1 MNDKNNIDSYCFPAL
16 LGKSPDGDPD
26 QEEASL
32 EQKCAAMEACG
43 FEQGQNQSR
52 EQTLAE
58 CKIQIDHLK
67 TVLNEASTAMQE
79 HQQKVQIAGE
89 ENGVRLALALAR
101 EIIKNEILLRPEL
114 ADRIMRKT
122 VEFVSDQENLKI
134 KVHPDDREAILGLL
148 KEILSN
154 PRVLD
159 KVEINTDTGIHRG
172 GCIIETDFGV
182 VDARIDQQVATMAEK
197 LAIDV
202 AESKAA
208 IRRDAQAHV
217 SADQYRQT
225 IKNTTPI
232 KTYGHVTQVVGL
244 VVEANG
250 PMVQMGHICDIQGAA
265 KERPVAAE
273 VLGFRDR
280 TVLMMPLEDIRTIG
294 PGSRVVARQEK
305 ASVPVGSKLLG
316 RIING
321 LGHPID
327 GRGPLETD
335 SYYPIYAAPINP
347 LLRQRINAPLDLGI
361 RAING
366 LLTVGC
372 GQRMG
377 IFAGS
382 GVGKSV
388 LMGMIARKS
397 NADVNVIALIGERGR
412 ELNDFIEKEL
422 GEEGLKKSV
431 VVVAT
436 SDHLPLVRVR
446 GAFVATAI
454 AEFFRD
460 QGLTVNLMMDSLTR
474 FAMAQREIG
483 LALGEPPTTK
493 GYTPSVFT
501 LLPKLLE
508 RAGTS
513 DHSGSITGLYT
524 VLVEGDDMNEPIADA
539 ARSILDGHIV
549 LSRELAHQN
558 HYPAIDVL
566 GSISRVMED
575 IASLQHK
582 HNAGRLKEMLA
593 TYRKSEDLINIGAY
607 VAGTNPAI
615 DRAVAKID
623 EINGFLRQGISES
636 VDFESCLQQLEQI
649 MSSN

>member
-1 MNDKNNIDSYCFPAL
+1 MDLYSFPEINAP
-16 LGKSPDGDPD
+16 KD
-26 QEEASL
+26 
-32 EQKCAAMEACG
+32 
-43 FEQGQNQSR
+43 
-52 EQTLAE
+52 T
-58 CKIQIDHLK
+58 
-67 TVLNEASTAMQE
+67 T
-79 HQQKVQIAGE
+79 GE
-89 ENGVRLALALAR
+89 EGLHQSHDEEDELAQKISVIEAKAFEDGYKQGCNYNLDIEKEKLSPMKEMLASAAVSLKDQSLLMRDRCEENTVKIALALAGR
-101 EIIKNEILLRPEL
+101 MITHEIEKDPQL
-114 ADRIMRKT
+114 ADTMLNKT
-122 VEFVSDQENLKI
+122 VEMGMGQERVKI
-134 KVHPDDREAILGLL
+134 KANDADCETIHRIL
-148 KEILSN
+148 KENHTDPETLANIQVN
-154 PRVLD
+154 PD
-159 KVEINTDTGIHRG
+159 PAISRG
-172 GCIIETDFGV
+172 GCVLETEFGV
-182 VDARIDQQVATMAEK
+182 IDARIEQQLATISEHLLQA
-197 LAIDV
+197 V
-202 AESKAA
+202 AETKAA
-208 IRRDAQAHV
+208 LRRSDPEH
-217 SADQYRQT
+217 DPLNHYRRKVLDT
-225 IKNTTPI
+225 VPV

-250 PMVQMGHICDIQGAA
+250 PAVKLGAMCDIQANPN
-265 KERPVAAE
+265 EPPVAAE

-280 TVLMMPLEDIRTIG
+280 TVLMMPLEEIRSIG
-294 PGSRVVARQEK
+294 PGSRVIARGEK
-305 ASVPVGSKLLG
+305 ASIAVGNNLLG
-316 RIING
+316 RVIDG
-321 LGHPID
+321 LGNPID
-327 GRGPLETD
+327 EKGPLRTEVD
-335 SYYPIYAAPINP
+335 YPIYASPINP
-347 LLRQRINAPLDLGI
+347 LLRKRINSPLDLGV

-366 LLTVGC
+366 LITVGC

-388 LMGMIARKS
+388 LMGMIARDS
-397 NADVNVIALIGERGR
+397 SADVNVIALIGERGR
-412 ELNDFIEKEL
+412 ELNDFLEKEL
-422 GEEGLKKSV
+422 GEEGLRKSV

-454 AEFFRD
+454 AEYFRD
-460 QGLTVNLMMDSLTR
+460 QGMSVNLVMDSLTR

-513 DHSGSITGLYT
+513 DHEGSITGLYT

-566 GSISRVMED
+566 RSISRVMED

-582 HNAGRLKEMLA
+582 HHARSLKELLA

-607 VAGTNPAI
+607 VSGSNPTI
-615 DRAVAKID
+615 DRAIAKIGQ
-623 EINGFLRQGISES
+623 INAYLRQDIGENVGFEES
-636 VDFESCLQQLEQI
+636 LAQLEKIVTTQ
-649 MSSN
+649 